1 MRAGNPFTHESVGS
15 YGRLV
20 RTTPGRSRLPSAI
33 SGFLLIVI
41 ASATGATVAF
51 SRGGGI
57 VVGVLALDCG
67 KKLSW

>member
-1 MRAGNPFTHESVGS
+1 
-15 YGRLV
+15 V
-20 RTTPGRSRLPSAI
+20 RTTPGGRRSPSAI

-41 ASATGATVAF
+41 SFATGATVAF

-57 VVGVLALDCG
+57 LVGVIVFTVGYRFRRLALDSG